1 MFILWDARKKRN
13 VPRACSPS
21 GSGPAG
27 NAPRLGMPMDLAS
40 EAIDPVDVA
49 LARQELLAAANAST
63 PLGRAIISHLAAS
76 IAGRAEKQEMSANRI
91 PGPDRSRE

>member
-1 MFILWDARKKRN
+1 MFVPWDARKKRHA
-13 VPRACSPS
+13 PRACSPS

-27 NAPRLGMPMDLAS
+27 DAPRLGMPMDLPS
-40 EAIDPVDVA
+40 EAIDAVDVA

-63 PLGRAIISHLAAS
+63 PLGRAIILHLAAS

-91 PGPDRSRE
+91 PVADRCCE